1 MSEISIYQAAWV
13 LMWGLMLGACIS
25 AIWKGGAPERDGAIL
40 ILSVSVLSPFADS
53 LIPADA
59 RLVGRLVSDGLVA
72 LGFLVISIRYAS
84 LWLGGAL
91 IAQAVQFSL
100 QAFYFVTERDHDAPY
115 AVVNNLN
122 TVAVLAFLV
131 AGTIAYQRRLAA
143 WRVAKAKYDA
153 QMQAAQAPPAQPTMA

>member
-1 MSEISIYQAAWV
+1 MSAISIYQVAWV

-25 AIWKGGAPERDGAIL
+25 AIWKGGAPERNGAIL
-40 ILSVSVLSPFADS
+40 ILSVSLLGFFADS
-53 LIPADA
+53 LIPSDL

-72 LGFLVISIRYAS
+72 LGFLVISLRYAS

-100 QAFYFVTERDHDAPY
+100 QAFYFVTDRAHDAPY

-131 AGTIAYQRRLAA
+131 AGTIAYRRHLAA
-143 WRVAKAKYDA
+143 WRKAQGGA
-153 QMQAAQAPPAQPTMA
+153 